1 MIAQLLAS
9 FLPRRRVCAAFCL
22 SSSCFLFRGSS
33 VFFSR
38 GSEQPRLVLRF
49 VCCSVV
55 VYRAAPYN
63 SLPRCLL
70 SIYRR
75 PTSAVQCRP
84 VVPCISCEA
93 DASGCSLG
101 TPQSDVLEP
110 VHVFPPHCCSDVSAG
125 HSNTR
130 DCDLNH
136 RLSFKCCYS
145 VDS

>member
-1 MIAQLLAS
+1 MLAS
-9 FLPRRRVCAAFCL
+9 CRTLPLRGVLFIVLLFSFPWQLRVFLARKRAAATGLAFCL
-22 SSSCFLFRGSS
+22 LLSCSLSCGPL
-33 VFFSR
+33 
-38 GSEQPRLVLRF
+38 QL
-49 VCCSVV
+49 
-55 VYRAAPYN
+55 
-63 SLPRCLL
+63 LPRCLL

-75 PTSAVQCRP
+75 PTSAVQCGP